1 VEILTT
7 TRNIWSGLLTLIFPE
22 RCTGCN
28 QLGSLFC
35 DECRR
40 KVRFV
45 LPPLC
50 PLCGYPSSENLVCPQ
65 CQRSPLAIDGI
76 RSVAFFEGPLRQAV
90 HAFKYQ
96 GLCTL
101 AVPLARMMSAC
112 WQCEPLPADV
122 IVPVPLHRRRLRERG
137 YNQAGLLAQV
147 LCRESNL
154 PLYEDWLVRAK
165 ATSPQVEL
173 DAWARRKNVTG
184 AFLCCQPEAVEGQR
198 VLLIDD
204 VCTTGSTLESCSL
217 ALRQAGARSVW
228 AFTLGRARR
237 PSGT

>member
-7 TRNIWSGLLTLIFPE
+7 TRNIWSDLLTLIFPE

-35 DECRR
+35 DECQR
-40 KVRFV
+40 KVQFV

-76 RSVAFFEGPLRQAV
+76 RSVAFFEGSLRQAV

-96 GLCTL
+96 GLRTL
-101 AVPLARMMSAC
+101 AVPLARMVSAC
-112 WQCEPLPADV
+112 WQREPLPADA
-122 IVPVPLHRRRLRERG
+122 IVPVPLHRHRLRERG

-147 LCRESNL
+147 LGRESNL
-154 PLYEDWLVRAK
+154 PVYEGWLVRAK

-173 DAWARRKNVTG
+173 DAWARKENVAG
-184 AFLCCQPEAVEGQR
+184 AFQCRQPEAVEGRR

-237 PSGT
+237 P